1 MIVVATLLALKW
13 LWVTISTAD
22 HGTFASEKAEIL
34 RRRNYL
40 TNELLVAPNDVIKK
54 MPGVIGPQFQGEWA
68 MYSCS
73 MLSAALVN
81 VSILYPEERGKS
93 IRQIDSL
100 IEIVMSPKLREYDS
114 ARWGEYPLE
123 SLNSPL
129 SHMSYLSLLA
139 WMISGYKAAGR
150 DGKYDDLYYKL

>member
-1 MIVVATLLALKW
+1 
-13 LWVTISTAD
+13 
-22 HGTFASEKAEIL
+22 
-34 RRRNYL
+34 
-40 TNELLVAPNDVIKK
+40 

-93 IRQIDSL
+93 IQQIDSL
-100 IEIVMSPKLREYDS
+100 IEIVMSPKLREYDA
-114 ARWGEYPLE
+114 ARCGEDPLE

-129 SHMSYLSLLA
+129 SH
-139 WMISGYKAAGR
+139 I
-150 DGKYDDLYYKL
+150 